1 MDTDSPQTPGGPAK
15 AQLCPAQQRALRDLV
30 AALEKEGPCVLWSA
44 PGMGKTTILHELC
57 RRKDG
62 RLVSAGEL
70 IGAASERHPFSL
82 EEAFFKILWDALG
95 QSDLVIMDDLH
106 LLTDVVASGCGSYP
120 RNGYLSIPLTVLIRY
135 AHERKKRLVFSATG
149 QVPRPLSDWCDYIT
163 IGQFHVADYDDLCA
177 AFLGSEAAA
186 KLNFQKIHRFAPRL
200 SGHQLRGACL
210 WFRNRDDLDTESF
223 IDLLRSRQMSTNV
236 NLGEVQDV
244 ALGDLKG
251 IDDLLQSLEL
261 NLIMPLE
268 NDALAQ
274 ELGIRPKRGVLLA
287 GPPGTGKTTIG
298 RALAHRLKGKFFLID
313 GTFVSGTA
321 RFYQNVA
328 MVFEMAKQNAPS
340 VIFIDDS
347 DVIFENGEEAGLYR
361 YLLTM
366 LDGLQSETVGHVCVM
381 MTAMNVSALPPALV
395 RSGRIELWLETRLPD
410 AAGRQAILQSAR
422 LPEPLNQADLPALTA
437 ATDGFTGADLKRLV
451 EDAKLLFAFDR
462 ARGTAIRPPTDYFLG
477 AAEAVRQNKERYAQ
491 AEADARSRRAS
502 RPPWFHV
509 AAGDVMAAGFD
520 FAADSMPPTGPQP
533 S

>member
-1 MDTDSPQTPGGPAK
+1 V
-15 AQLCPAQQRALRDLV
+15 RAGLQENL
-30 AALEKEGPCVLWSA
+30 G
-44 PGMGKTTILHELC
+44 ILL
-57 RRKDG
+57 
-62 RLVSAGEL
+62 
-70 IGAASERHPFSL
+70 SE
-82 EEAFFKILWDALG
+82 
-95 QSDLVIMDDLH
+95 
-106 LLTDVVASGCGSYP
+106 
-120 RNGYLSIPLTVLIRY
+120 
-135 AHERKKRLVFSATG
+135 
-149 QVPRPLSDWCDYIT
+149 WCDYIT

-177 AFLGSEAAA
+177 AFLGPDAAA
-186 KLNFQKIHRFAPRL
+186 KLNFEKIHRFAPKL
-200 SGHQLRGACL
+200 SAHQLRGACL
-210 WFRNRDDLDTESF
+210 WFRNRDDLDTETF

-236 NLGEVQDV
+236 DLGEVQDV
-244 ALGDLKG
+244 ELGDLKG
-251 IDDLLQSLEL
+251 IDDLLEALEL

-268 NDALAQ
+268 NDALSQ

-313 GTFVSGTA
+313 GTFVSGTP

-328 MVFEMAKQNAPS
+328 QVFEMAKHNAPS

-366 LDGLQSETVGHVCVM
+366 LDGLQSETAGHVCVM

-410 AAGRQAILQSAR
+410 EAGRQAILRAGIF
-422 LPEPLNQADLPALTA
+422 PEPLDRADLAAVAT

-462 ARGTAIRPPTDYFLG
+462 ARGTAIRPPTEYFLS

-491 AEADARSRRAS
+491 AEAAARPRQAT

-509 AAGDVMAAGFD
+509 AVAEAMATGMHFS
-520 FAADSMPPTGPQP
+520 AATMPPESGPEP